1 MHHSKGRG
9 PRRRRREDPEA
20 AERAAF
26 REKVQKL
33 EQSMGLEKPLA
44 VRVARGE
51 LSLSEAV
58 ETMARK
64 DRVEALVRRHGFSR
78 ALASQIALG
87 HADLDYHLR
96 KLRLAQH
103 LEEHGSRSV
112 LDEAAADGELRLFGL
127 HGHRQVRARVAG
139 LERFHVVLA
148 KDGQE
153 VREHKLQ
160 AKYVVAAGDA
170 KKLNRVLKWDAAQKA
185 VTEPIKRPQ
194 DRYALSDRR
203 LFSMLDREMTV
214 AVTLL
219 EGEVLR
225 GVPVWMS
232 RYELGLVLKGKLQVT
247 VLRHAIADL
256 REA

>member
-33 EQSMGLEKPLA
+33 EQGMGLEKPLA

-51 LSLSEAV
+51 LSLSDAV

-96 KLRLAQH
+96 KLRLAEH
-103 LEEHGSRSV
+103 LDEHGKRSV
-112 LDEAAADGELRLFGL
+112 LDDAAADGELRLFGL
-127 HGHRQVRARVAG
+127 HGHRQLRARVAG
-139 LERFHVVLA
+139 LERFHVVLQR
-148 KDGQE
+148 DGKQE
-153 VREHKLQ
+153 REHKLQ
-160 AKYVVAAGDA
+160 VKYVAAAGDA
-170 KKLNRVLKWDAAQKA
+170 KKLNRVLKWDPERKA
-185 VTEPIKRPQ
+185 VTEPILRPQ

-203 LFSMLDREMTV
+203 LFSLLDREMTV

-219 EGEVLR
+219 EGEVFR

-232 RYELGLVLKGKLQVT
+232 RYEVALQLKGKLMLT

-256 REA
+256 VEA